1 MSKSSHRAT
10 ISNHFCAR
18 AAWDQIQAHVHPHTC
33 ALFGQARVARPEG
46 REPTTAFGDR
56 LASGKPRKAGTAKL
70 AGGLRQALLF
80 AALGSLSCSGVPVY
94 GGSTLGDGPGA
105 HPSADQSDEHRDLRA
120 RGQWGWGWGWLG
132 LGLGVSGGLG
142 VSRLG
147 AGAGSRAG
155 AGAGAGGVFNSRFLG
170 VSTEIFGRAGGRVD
184 FWAGGR
190 RFYRNFW
197 IFGGGRAGG
206 RRF

>member
-105 HPSADQSDEHRDLRA
+105 HRAPIKAMSTEICEHEA
-120 RGQWGWGWGWLG
+120 SGAGVGAGWGWVWVFLGGWGFRGLG
-132 LGLGVSGGLG
+132 LGLGLGLG
-142 VSRLG
+142 
-147 AGAGSRAG
+147 RA
-155 AGAGAGGVFNSRFLG
+155 AFL
-170 VSTEIFGRAGGRVD
+170 ILD
-184 FWAGGR
+184 FWAFLQ
-190 RFYRNFW
+190 RFL
-197 IFGGGRAGG
+197 GGRAGG
-206 RRF
+206 